1 MFKVHIGSISFTFGS
16 TLSSSLLACSNFSRK
31 PWVLGFNFFL
41 LILKDFLY
49 FFIEPLVQ
57 FDTQFF
63 TFQDLVD
70 GLKKKILISIA
81 CLRDV
86 TKVVITCLSF
96 VLAQVQFLIP
106 IIIFFPKFRTNSLGI
121 NIQNKPKSKI
131 SLIIE

>member
-1 MFKVHIGSISFTFGS
+1 
-16 TLSSSLLACSNFSRK
+16 
-31 PWVLGFNFFL
+31 
-41 LILKDFLY
+41 LKDFLY